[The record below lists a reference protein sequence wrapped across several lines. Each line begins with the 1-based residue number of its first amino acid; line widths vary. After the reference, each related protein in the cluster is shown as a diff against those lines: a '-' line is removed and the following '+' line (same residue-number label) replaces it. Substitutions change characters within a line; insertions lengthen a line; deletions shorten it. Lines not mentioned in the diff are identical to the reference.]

1 MTKRIVLASNNAGK
15 LRELRRILEPLGFEL
30 VSPRDLGM
38 NGEPEEDGG
47 SFLANALIKA
57 RYWAERTGLPTVA
70 DDSGLCVDAL
80 GGAPGV
86 DSAYFA
92 GREADDAAN
101 KAKLTE
107 AMRDVPAASRTAH
120 YHCTAVCVRGD
131 GEYVAAEDR
140 AYGVVLDAP
149 RGTGGF
155 GYDPLMLEPGMGKT
169 YAEMDAS
176 EKDAVSH
183 RGRAFRALAR
193 SLTAF
198 LSD

>member
-1 MTKRIVLASNNAGK
+1 VSKRVVLASNNAGK

-30 VSPRDLGM
+30 VSPRDLGLT
-38 NGEPEEDGG
+38 GEPEEDGG

-57 RYWAERTGLPTVA
+57 RYWAERTGLPAIA
-70 DDSGLCVDAL
+70 DDSGLCVDTL

-92 GREADDAAN
+92 GRDADDAAN
-101 KAKLTE
+101 KAKLIE
-107 AMRDVPAASRTAH
+107 AMRGVPTEKRTAH
-120 YHCTAVCVRGD
+120 YHCTAVCVRED
-131 GEYVAAEDR
+131 GEYAVAEGR
-140 AYGVVLDAP
+140 AVGVVLDTP

-155 GYDPLMLEPGMGKT
+155 GYDPLMLDPVSGKT
-169 YAEMDAS
+169 YAEMDAD